1 MAFLAVAER
10 FDGYFAGKARL
21 ALRRKRRR
29 AAELGYTFARIDPL
43 AELDPIRA
51 INASLDVRQGRPID
65 PAYLDPAALRAYF
78 SPSPET
84 FGIRDA
90 EEHLVAY
97 LDLRHGLK
105 PVSRARRRPREG
117 RDVTADKRDRA

>member
-1 MAFLAVAER
+1 VAFLAVAER

-78 SPSPET
+78 SRSPET

-97 LDLRHGLK
+97 LDLRTYGEVTVLSRFLGHGDALEK
-105 PVSRARRRPREG
+105 GVM
-117 RDVTADKRDRA
+117 